1 MIIIPAID
9 LKDGKC
15 VRLSQGRMDQETI
28 YSGNP
33 VEVAKHWESKGAE
46 RLHVVDLNGAVTG
59 KRFHSSLIK
68 KMIQSVSIPVE
79 VGGGIRNSETIED
92 YLSSGAS
99 WVILGTVALKNR
111 SLLKESCQR
120 FPEKVILGIDA
131 KEGKVAVEG
140 WKEEASIDA
149 IDLVKEFERINLSA
163 IIFTDIERD
172 GMSTGL
178 NRQMT
183 RALARST
190 SIPVIASGGVS
201 QIEDIKK
208 LMELESDGI
217 IGVITGRALYA
228 GSLDLEEAIRIA
240 RRKSE
245 IRISGEAS
253 RRDQSETNPKSKFSN
268 FKK

>member
-15 VRLSQGRMDQETI
+15 VRLRQGRMDQETI

-33 VEVAKHWESKGAE
+33 VEVAKHWELKGAE

-59 KRFHSSLIK
+59 KPFHSSLIK
-68 KMIQSVSIPVE
+68 EMIRSVSIPVE
-79 VGGGIRNSETIED
+79 VGGGIRNIETIED
-92 YLSSGAS
+92 YLSSGVG
-99 WVILGTVALKNR
+99 WVILGTAALRNR
-111 SLLKESCQR
+111 VLLTEACQQ
-120 FPEKVILGIDA
+120 FPGKVILGIDA
-131 KEGKVAVEG
+131 KEGRVAIEG
-140 WKEEASIDA
+140 WKEEASIKA
-149 IDLVKEFERINLSA
+149 IDLVKEVEGVGLSA

-183 RALARST
+183 RSLARST

-201 QIEDIKK
+201 RIEDIVK
-208 LMELESDGI
+208 LMEMESDGI

-228 GSLDLEEAIRIA
+228 GSLDLEEAIRITKYPLGST
-240 RRKSE
+240 KSQ
-245 IRISGEAS
+245 AP
-253 RRDQSETNPKSKFSN
+253 NYK
-268 FKK
+268 